1 MVGRVGLVGLVGRV
15 GLVRVVGLVGPR
27 GFFGCVGPGRAP
39 QIIPYAMPD
48 GRTRSKLG
56 EHGKQGEHR
65 NMENINQMT

>member
-39 QIIPYAMPD
+39 QVVPYGHA
-48 GRTRSKLG
+48 GW
-56 EHGKQGEHR
+56 
-65 NMENINQMT
+65 ENKE